1 MWYSETQSSVI
12 NTPRALTVNGVQH
25 PANIFRVWSEEE
37 LEAIGIY
44 SLEIVTPDSRYY
56 NTGANNLEKKSRRNP
71 DGTFSG
77 GVDYYELTYDTTEKN
92 VDDLKSD
99 LILKIKA
106 NTGVLIAPS
115 DWMVIRAADG
125 GASMPEAWTT
135 YRSEVRAHGNS
146 LENGV
151 EAFASVQAVKNFQNH
166 EAQEERYVVV
176 ENEDGSKSPGSDTEV
191 INIVVD
197 KTYWNWPTAPDA
209 VADPYHVRYL

>member
-1 MWYSETQSSVI
+1 MWYSETFGTI
-12 NTPRALTVNGVQH
+12 KTPRALTVDGVQH
-25 PANIFRVWSEEE
+25 PSNIFRAWSAEE

-56 NTGANNLEKKSRRNP
+56 DTGAENFEKKSRRNP

-92 VDDLKSD
+92 VDDLKSG
-99 LILKIKA
+99 LISKIKA

-125 GASMPEAWTT
+125 GTAMPADWTT

-151 EAFASVQAVKNFQNH
+151 EAFASLQAVKNFQNH
-166 EAQEERYVVV
+166 DVQEERKVSL
-176 ENEDGSKSPGSDTEV
+176 DSDET
-191 INIVVD
+191 IIVDRTVD